1 VVFEADVPGKTARL
15 DIAMVASTS
24 AKHRELR
31 SKKAKTFSPV
41 RPPADPAPHAGPAD
55 PAPVSA
61 PAGSD
66 AVPPVQTA
74 PPSYD
79 ETIHSYAKTRLETEE
94 RRKKKAEERKA
105 KEGERKLRKRELKA
119 KKRELRFEVLRLCEA
134 INREMAY
141 KRRNEGELVER
152 IIALR
157 KRINAGL
164 PAEERKTERL
174 RLEGLKDQLS
184 QLQKVSFATLLRLRA
199 EKAVLKAKLDE
210 LNGKVELPR
219 APGELCPVLVIVDD
233 RSRFTYALRVLPS
246 ATTEGILEVLR
257 EVLPP
262 TIRYIITDNG
272 TQFTADEFEE
282 FCAGRDEILHVRIY
296 AHHPNENGRVERHI
310 RTVKDQL
317 ELHEW
322 QNEQELDIELQ
333 IVRDEVNTTP
343 HQGLRYLTP
352 SECHAGGELCKAST

>member
-1 VVFEADVPGKTARL
+1 
-15 DIAMVASTS
+15 MVASTS

-31 SKKAKTFSPV
+31 AKKTKTFSPV
-41 RPPADPAPHAGPAD
+41 KPPASSNPDAGPGN
-55 PAPVSA
+55 PALDNA
-61 PAGSD
+61 PGGGID
-66 AVPPVQTA
+66 VPPAQTE
-74 PPSYD
+74 PPAYD
-79 ETIHSYAKTRLETEE
+79 ETIRAYAKDRVKAEE
-94 RRKKKAEERKA
+94 KRKRKAEERKDRE
-105 KEGERKLRKRELKA
+105 KDMKLRRQVLRA
-119 KKRELRFEVLRLCEA
+119 RKKELRFEVLRLCEA
-134 INREMAY
+134 TNKEMAY
-141 KRRNEGELVER
+141 KRRNEGELVGR

-164 PAEERKTERL
+164 PAEERKSERL

-246 ATTEGILEVLR
+246 ATTEGVLDVLR

-317 ELHEW
+317 ELREW
-322 QNEQELDIELQ
+322 QNEGELDARLQ
-333 IVRDEVNTTP
+333 EVRGDINTTP
-343 HQGLRYLTP
+343 HQGIRYLTP
-352 SECHAGGELCKAST
+352 AEYHAGGELCKASA